1 MEKVVLVILYIAL
14 ALAIIVALY
23 GTCGF
28 LAWFFCSIYD
38 DITGTNDGFYWFF
51 SN

>member
-1 MEKVVLVILYIAL
+1 MEKVVLVILYIVL

-23 GTCGF
+23 GAFGF
-28 LAWFFCSIYD
+28 LAWFLSSIFD
-38 DITGTNDGFYWFF
+38 DVTGTNDGFYWFF